1 MLLHSLNTPMLPGS
15 LKELHDWW
23 MKGNLHICLR
33 RTKTEKHEG
42 NSHTPAIDCCRSRL
56 ACTSCPWPIDTAR
69 HSERQNEIT
78 IQRMQNILTGKFVI
92 QPCKL
97 QNWKKHNRLDIL
109 GSFIHLKKILSR
121 RRSYVSIVA
130 SHLFLNPSWA
140 TTGVAFLL
148 ERHC

>member
-1 MLLHSLNTPMLPGS
+1 MVLDSLNTPMLPVN

-23 MKGNLHICLR
+23 MNGNLHICLR
-33 RTKTEKHEG
+33 TKKTEKHEG

-56 ACTSCPWPIDTAR
+56 ACTSCPWPMDTAR

-97 QNWKKHNRLDIL
+97 Q
-109 GSFIHLKKILSR
+109 SFGHFKNILSR
-121 RRSYVSIVA
+121 CRSYVSIVA
-130 SHLFLNPSWA
+130 SLLFLNPSWD
-140 TTGVAFLL
+140 TTGFAFLL
-148 ERHC
+148 DRHCLGWGVWKW